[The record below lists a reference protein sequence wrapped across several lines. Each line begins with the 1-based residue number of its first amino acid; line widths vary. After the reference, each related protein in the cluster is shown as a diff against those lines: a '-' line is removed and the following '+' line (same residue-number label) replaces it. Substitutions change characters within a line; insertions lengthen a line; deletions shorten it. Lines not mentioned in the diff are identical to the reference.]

1 MHPYDD
7 SVEWIKSQND
17 VREAREWLTATGKDY
32 GVIHELSH
40 EESIEAVDASY
51 SRGAIRVDVVGTL
64 SEEPSESS
72 VDMLLITLPENK
84 KNRELL
90 FDLEEQIAEMTGF
103 DRSIDEGQNY
113 ILLRWT

>member
-7 SVEWIKSQND
+7 AVEWVKSHND
-17 VREAREWLTATGKDY
+17 VREAREWLTAAGRDY

-40 EESIEAVDASY
+40 EEGIEVVDASY
-51 SRGAIRVDVVGTL
+51 SRGAIQVDVVGTL
-64 SEEPSESS
+64 SDKPGESS

-84 KNRELL
+84 KDRELL
-90 FDLEEQIAEMTGF
+90 FDLEEQIAAMTGF
-103 DRSIDEGQNY
+103 ERSIDEGQNY

>member
-1 MHPYDD
+1 MHPYDE

-17 VREAREWLTATGKDY
+17 LQEAREWLTTMGRDY
-32 GVIHELSH
+32 GVVHELSH
-40 EESIEAVDASY
+40 DASIEVVETAF
-51 SRGAIRVDVVGTL
+51 SRGAIQVDVVGTL

-72 VDMLLITLPENK
+72 VDMLLVTLPENK
-84 KNRELL
+84 KDRELL

-103 DRSIDEGQNY
+103 DRSIDEGQRY